1 MAADAAPRLRELGDR
16 YALSERQ
23 REQLATLLGVL
34 ERDPHAPTAVRDPL
48 SAADRHLADS
58 LAGTDVRAL
67 REARSIADLGSGAG
81 LPGLVLAIALPEATV
96 SLIESNAR
104 RCAFIAGTAAKLG
117 LGNATGVHTRVED
130 WREGLLGREAAV
142 ARALAPQPVVLEYA
156 APLLRPEG
164 VLVDWRGARSDEA
177 EVAAARAAKVLGLER
192 EEVLRVEPFAGARE
206 LHLHVFRKVAP
217 TPARFPRRAG
227 VARKRPL
234 AG

>member
-1 MAADAAPRLRELGDR
+1 MAAEAGLRLRELGDR
-16 YALSERQ
+16 YRLSERQ

-81 LPGLVLAIALPEATV
+81 LPGLVLAIALPQATV
-96 SLIESNAR
+96 SLIESHAR
-104 RCAFIAGTAAKLG
+104 KCAFIAGTAATLG
-117 LGNATGVHTRVED
+117 LGNAAGVHTRAED
-130 WREGLLGREAAV
+130 WREGLLGCEAVV

-156 APLLRPEG
+156 APLLRTEG
-164 VLVDWRGARSDEA
+164 VLVDWRGARTDEA
-177 EVAAARAAKVLGLER
+177 EVAAARAAGALGLER
-192 EEVLRVEPFAGARE
+192 EEILRVEPFAGARE